1 MAYVTFKV
9 SSAHSHT
16 GESGIGQSYVR
27 DNEQYVDLSEEDLI
41 NARNKYLDLKD
52 EEKGLSFHKL
62 RMFGLIEKISEK
74 ISISN
79 KDPNLITY
87 ISIHDGSIEDQ
98 FGNTR
103 FFSPGNPNKSIDP
116 TYGLEDLV
124 DDKTIYRDIR
134 ALYVTGGSNDVKVID
149 PSKIYTVM
157 GIDNPYRNRPVVRNS
172 NDLPDRPV
180 IRNLNDIQDSELTLE
195 ELCKSLPDRDWIS
208 SLLDSGWSHEG
219 IAVEYDL
226 HLNEIYESLGIYE

>member
-1 MAYVTFKV
+1 MTYVTFKV

-27 DNEQYVDLSEEDLI
+27 DNEQYVELSEEDLI

-87 ISIHDGSIEDQ
+87 ISIRDGSIEDH
-98 FGNTR
+98 FGKTK
-103 FFSPGNPNKSIDP
+103 FFSAGNPNKSIDP

-124 DDKTIYRDIR
+124 DDKKIYRDIR

-157 GIDNPYRNRPVVRNS
+157 GIDNPYRNIPIVRNL

-219 IAVEYDL
+219 IAVEYNL
-226 HLNEIYESLGIYE
+226 PLNDIYESLGIYE